1 MLDAK
6 RGDIGSTSE
15 AYVTSAFSTL
25 ACDSITASPYLG
37 LLGDLGGLVSDRKGG
52 VRSRGLLE
60 SEGISEGIS
69 KRTKLGVCPFW
80 QMRFFSRLFIEVF
93 VEVCFLKNYAFD
105 VQSSWSDWK
114 INVC

>member
-15 AYVTSAFSTL
+15 AYVTSAFTTL

-60 SEGISEGIS
+60 SEGYFRRYFQKNEIGSMS
-69 KRTKLGVCPFW
+69 VLANAF
-80 QMRFFSRLFIEVF
+80 FFSV
-93 VEVCFLKNYAFD
+93 VY
-105 VQSSWSDWK
+105 
-114 INVC
+114 